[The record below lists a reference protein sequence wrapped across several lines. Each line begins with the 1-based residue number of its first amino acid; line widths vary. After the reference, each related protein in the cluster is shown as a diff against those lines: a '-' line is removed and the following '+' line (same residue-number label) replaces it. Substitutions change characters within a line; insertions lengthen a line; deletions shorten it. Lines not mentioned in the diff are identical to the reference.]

1 MAIFYKKSVEGE
13 YEIYTY
19 LRARIRLLQILII
32 GGLGL
37 FIVFMYSN
45 LPLKEYVVLFGVG
58 SLFLGCLLSAFGGI
72 QQVISQIKSGTLFI
86 KQGQE
91 RKITRLYNGNIEVRI
106 KTIK

>member
-1 MAIFYKKSVEGE
+1 MEGE

-37 FIVFMYSN
+37 SIVFTYSN
-45 LPLKEYVVLFGVG
+45 LPLREYIALFGVG
-58 SLFLGCLLSAFGGI
+58 ALLLGCLLSAFGGI
-72 QQVISQIKSGTLFI
+72 QQIISQIKSGTLFI

-91 RKITRLYNGNIEVRI
+91 RKITRLHDGNTEVRI